1 MNKKIKAIIEFVKV
15 HKKETIGVA
24 VALGIV
30 VIGAGGY
37 AISNYYNPKTE
48 NNVALAEKKSTD
60 EAEIKKNDEKKED
73 DTNNSTEDAKD
84 ENSDVV
90 VEEQEDG
97 TMVVKDKDG
106 NTIADSSKGDD
117 VSKVVEEKKEAGS
130 NITIK
135 NTKGEVKKVEKVEN
149 GAIKIA
155 SGETVT
161 PKVEIKQ
168 VSTTSQN
175 EQKGEKVEEVKN
187 IKGATGSSEGSITI
201 VKEPKQESSSK
212 SESKTQEQKEEAKQL
227 EAPQPS
233 QKEEPKEEVKPVEPT
248 KPVEKPQE
256 PKKVEKPQRTWE
268 YQEEMTQQLWSEFNA
283 YRQSKG
289 LNALKWSGKY
299 AGWTKTHC
307 EEMAK
312 KETSFH
318 KSYPDGAQIVGLNGS
333 NMTAPKILQQFKNS
347 PAHNKNMLYDDVTEG
362 ACAVYRDSNGIY
374 YFVIGMNV

>member
-1 MNKKIKAIIEFVKV
+1 MNKKIRAIIEFVKL

-24 VALGIV
+24 VALGIA
-30 VIGAGGY
+30 VIGIGGY
-37 AISNYYNPKTE
+37 AISNHYNSKSE
-48 NNVALAEKKSTD
+48 NNLALAEKKNTD
-60 EAEIKKNDEKKED
+60 EAKQNDEKKED
-73 DTNNSTEDAKD
+73 DTNSTEDTKN

-97 TMVVKDKDG
+97 TMIVKDKEG

-161 PKVEIKQ
+161 PKVDKP
-168 VSTTSQN
+168 VSTTSQK
-175 EQKGEKVEEVKN
+175 EQNGEKVEEVKD

-201 VKEPKQESSSK
+201 VKPKKEEGSNK
-212 SESKTQEQKEEAKQL
+212 SESKPQENPKEEPSQPSQKEEK
-227 EAPQPS
+227 
-233 QKEEPKEEVKPVEPT
+233 KEEPKEEVKPVEPA
-248 KPVEKPQE
+248 KPVDKPQE
-256 PKKVEKPQRTWE
+256 PKPVEKQQRTWE
-268 YQEEMTQQLWSEFNA
+268 YQEGMTQQLWSEFNA

-289 LNALKWSGKY
+289 LNALNWSGKY

-318 KSYPDGAQIVGLNGS
+318 KSYPDGAQIVYDGTAYTTVNSILNG
-333 NMTAPKILQQFKNS
+333 FKNS

-362 ACAVYRDSNGIY
+362 ACAVYKDSLGRY
-374 YFVIGMNV
+374 YAVIGMNV